1 MSEMSRVAWN
11 DGEWLN
17 APVSVVDDG
26 DELLVTAA
34 EGSDFWRTTSY
45 GFIHDNGHALL
56 RPLADGKAVEVSWVL
71 EYVEQFDQA
80 GVLVRADEST
90 WIKAGVEFCDGD
102 AQLGAV
108 VTCEVSDWSVAPVGD
123 WFNELV
129 TVRASLSGDAVT
141 IRARVGSGAWRLVR
155 VAPWPPG
162 VAALAGPM
170 VCAPTRAGLTVRLV
184 SWHEGP
190 ADTDLH

>member
-1 MSEMSRVAWN
+1 MSKIRRLKWS
-11 DGEWLN
+11 DGKWLH
-17 APVSVVDDG
+17 APVATERDG

-34 EGSDFWRTTSY
+34 EASDFWRTTSY
-45 GFIHDNGHALL
+45 GFVHDNGHALL
-56 RPLADGKAVEVSWVL
+56 HKMPDKTAVEVAWVL
-71 EYVEQFDQA
+71 DYTEQFDQA
-80 GVLVRADEST
+80 GLMIRADEST

-108 VTCEVSDWSVAPVGD
+108 VTLGASDWSVMPVSD

-141 IRARVGSGAWRLVR
+141 IRARVGSGAWRLIR
-155 VAPWPPG
+155 VAPWPKG
-162 VAALAGPM
+162 VAAMAGPL

-184 SWHEGP
+184 SWSIGP
-190 ADTDLH
+190 ADGALH

>member
-1 MSEMSRVAWN
+1 MIRVGWH
-11 DGEWLN
+11 DGTWLN
-17 APVSVVDDG
+17 APLSVTEEGDD
-26 DELLVTAA
+26 LVVAA
-34 EGSDFWRTTSY
+34 VEGSDFWRTTSY

-56 RPLADGKAVEVSWVL
+56 RPLPDGSSVEVSWVL
-71 EYVEQFDQA
+71 EYAEQFDQA
-80 GVLVRADEST
+80 GVLLRADESN

-108 VTCEVSDWSVAPVGD
+108 VTHTVSDWSVMPVSD

-155 VAPWPPG
+155 VAPWPVG
-162 VAALAGPM
+162 VPALAGPM
-170 VCAPTRAGLTVRLV
+170 LCAPTRPGLTIRFTTW
-184 SWHEGP
+184 SAGP
-190 ADTDLH
+190 ADSTLH

>member
-1 MSEMSRVAWN
+1 MSEMNRVAWN
-11 DGEWLN
+11 DGQWLN
-17 APVSVVDDG
+17 PPAQVVNDG
-26 DELLVTAA
+26 NELLVTAA

-45 GFIHDNGHALL
+45 GFIHDDGHALL
-56 RPLADGKAVEVSWVL
+56 RPLADGTAVEVSWVL

-80 GVLVRADEST
+80 GVIVRGDEST

-108 VTCEVSDWSVAPVGD
+108 VTRQVSDWSVAPVGD

-155 VAPWPPG
+155 VAPWPTG
-162 VAALAGPM
+162 FAARAGPM
-170 VCAPTRAGLTVRLV
+170 ICAPTRAGLTVRFTNWLV
-184 SWHEGP
+184 GP
-190 ADTDLH
+190 ADTELH